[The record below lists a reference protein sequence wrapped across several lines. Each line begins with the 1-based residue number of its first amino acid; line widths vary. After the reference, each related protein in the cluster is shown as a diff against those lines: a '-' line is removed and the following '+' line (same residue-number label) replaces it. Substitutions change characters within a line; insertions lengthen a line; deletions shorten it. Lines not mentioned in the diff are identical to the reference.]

1 MRKRSVATCNDCG
14 ISPYF
19 VFTLYIAQYQLVFI
33 SHVSDS
39 FDGLITML
47 FVAGN
52 EEEMFSHGAQ
62 MRSRLFYK
70 AKVKS
75 LRMTALIV
83 LAFIVCWTPY
93 QVIVFSN
100 LPTILCPLTTDHL
113 RKIRV
118 LYLHFLSHLCQI

>member
-1 MRKRSVATCNDCG
+1 
-14 ISPYF
+14 
-19 VFTLYIAQYQLVFI
+19 
-33 SHVSDS
+33 
-39 FDGLITML
+39 ML

-52 EEEMFSHGAQ
+52 DDEMFSQGAQ

-93 QVIVFSN
+93 QVIVYLS
-100 LPTILCPLTTDHL
+100 TILCPLTSDHL

-118 LYLHFLSHLCQI
+118 LYPHSFHICQI